1 MPKAVRLPAA
11 IRQLLGERASVR
23 PKLLRWYRRHKRDLP
38 WRGTGDPY
46 VVWLT
51 EIMLQ
56 QTRVDQGTP
65 YITRFLEAF
74 PDVHALARANESQVL
89 KLWEGLGYYS
99 RARNLHKTARTIADG
114 LNGHFPETVEDWLQL
129 PGVGRYTAGAIVS
142 IAFDT
147 PAPVVDGNVKRV
159 IARLADLKQPVE
171 GAAEEFVWRLMAHWA
186 EGRAP
191 GDFNQA
197 VMELGAEVCTPR
209 NPACPSCP
217 LQEYCLAHARGTVA
231 ERPVRKKKAPVP
243 HKEIVVGVIERRG
256 RFLIG
261 QRPAEGLLGG
271 LWEFPGGKIEAGE
284 THGAAL
290 AREIREELGLRAKVG
305 EKIAEVTHAYS
316 HFKVTLHV
324 YRCAA
329 PTGAPKPRVHTQ
341 LKWVR
346 KAEFARYAFP
356 KANHKFL
363 NVV

>member
-1 MPKAVRLPAA
+1 MPKAARPPAA
-11 IRQLLGERASVR
+11 IRRLRDERKAIR

-65 YITRFLEAF
+65 YIARFLKAF
-74 PDVHALARANESQVL
+74 PDVYALARAKESQVL

-99 RARNLHKTARTIADG
+99 RARNLHKAARIIVETLGGA
-114 LNGHFPETVEDWLQL
+114 FPETVDGWMVL

-159 IARLADLKQPVE
+159 IARLADINRPIE
-171 GAAEEFVWRLMAHWA
+171 GTTEAAVWYLMSHWA
-186 EGRAP
+186 EGRMP

-209 NPACPSCP
+209 NPACPTCP
-217 LQEYCLAHARGTVA
+217 LPKHCLAHTRGTVA

-243 HKEIVVGVIERRG
+243 HKEIVVGVMARSG
-256 RFLIG
+256 RYLIG

-271 LWEFPGGKIEAGE
+271 LWEFPGGKVEAGE
-284 THGAAL
+284 THEKAL
-290 AREIREELGLRAKVG
+290 VREIREELGLRATIG
-305 EKIAEVTHAYS
+305 DKIAEVTHAYS

-324 YRCAA
+324 YRCSADR
-329 PTGAPKPRVHTQ
+329 GVPKPRIHTQ

-346 KAEFARYAFP
+346 KADFARYAFP

-363 NVV
+363 DAI